1 MPLLLRKELLA
12 RHSFFCHGY
21 FVKIVSLLR
30 TFSAVFCISIIST
43 ACASDGL
50 SPESKPESEG
60 VTSESDIQR
69 GVEERGYPAVG
80 MLLFRSG
87 SLGTGTLI
95 RPNVVLTAGHVAY
108 GSVETFHYGR
118 PPAGKNTN
126 YKNLTSV
133 KIADKAL
140 GDCYA
145 RPGYARPSRCV
156 GDLDIALVKLE
167 KNVTDVTPIPMF
179 EKDLITFEQA
189 LKTLRDPRGTAVGFG
204 CYTGPDNK
212 QSFGNRRSAISIFSS
227 INATEIVL
235 REGTGIAS
243 GGDSGGPILYEGK
256 IMGTVRGGVE
266 FTKDGNTCGRVREG
280 YVRIDQAMP
289 WITEQLR
296 AWNAL

>member
-1 MPLLLRKELLA
+1 VKNSLR
-12 RHSFFCHGY
+12 RSVSFAM
-21 FVKIVSLLR
+21 VSLVKCFPLMR
-30 TFSAVFCISIIST
+30 VFSAFSCLALASS
-43 ACASDGL
+43 ACASDANAPQVT
-50 SPESKPESEG
+50 PESDS
-60 VTSESDIQR
+60 TSNESDIQR

-126 YKNLTSV
+126 YTNLTSV

-145 RPGYARPSRCV
+145 RPGYTRPSKCV
-156 GDLDIALVKLE
+156 GDLDIALIKLE
-167 KNVTDVTPIPMF
+167 KSVTDVTPIPMF
-179 EKDLITFEQA
+179 DKDLITFDQA

-204 CYTGPDNK
+204 CYTSPDNK
-212 QSFGNRRSAISIFSS
+212 QSFGNRRSAVSIFSS

-243 GGDSGGPILYEGK
+243 GGDSGGPVLYEGK
-256 IMGTVRGGVE
+256 IMGTVRGGIE

-289 WITEQLR
+289 WIREQLR
-296 AWNAL
+296 AWGAL